1 MISLSKSTKPSSS
14 INVSPNQMHSYMM
27 ALATY
32 NEFCTKDVYT
42 DRNSKEYIATRKIK
56 TISGMLFSNYGNT
69 VKNI

>member
-1 MISLSKSTKPSSS
+1 MYRALKTSSC
-14 INVSPNQMHSYMM
+14 INVSSNQTNSYI
-27 ALATY
+27 ALSGKLY
-32 NEFCTKDVYT
+32 EFCTKDVHVYT

>member
-1 MISLSKSTKPSSS
+1 MYRALKTSSC
-14 INVSPNQMHSYMM
+14 INVSSNQTHSYI
-27 ALATY
+27 ALSGKLY
-32 NEFCTKDVYT
+32 EFCTKDVYT